1 MTEAPSGAIPALLT
15 PFTPGGAEVDFGL
28 LDAHVAWL
36 AERGV
41 RWLSP
46 LGTTGEG
53 VSLALEERKRVL
65 DRLLAHPARP
75 ALIAGTGCT
84 SLPETIELSRF
95 AAERG
100 AALLVA
106 PPSYYDFD
114 ERGVSAYF
122 RALFEALPSDARVF
136 LYHIPRHTGVP
147 ITDSLLH
154 ALGEHYGP
162 MLAGVK
168 DSGGDFEHTRAWLSD
183 FPQLTIL
190 SGSDA
195 TAAAAYEAGGR
206 GLITMLANIFPEEHE
221 QIRAGT
227 GVAERQAFLTAVRE
241 LVQEVPRHA
250 ALKHLLQLVAGL
262 PRSAARPPL
271 AELDSA
277 QTTYLETRFEQLRSE
292 AHV

>member
-1 MTEAPSGAIPALLT
+1 MSVGGVIPAVVT
-15 PFTPGGAEVDFGL
+15 PFAPGGGAVELDA

-36 AERGV
+36 HARGI
-41 RWLSP
+41 RCIAP
-46 LGTTGEG
+46 LGTNGEG
-53 VSLALEERKRVL
+53 PSLSLRERQAVIERLAAHRTGIALL
-65 DRLLAHPARP
+65 P
-75 ALIAGTGCT
+75 GTGAT

-136 LYHIPRHTGVP
+136 LYQIPRHTGVP

-250 ALKHLLQLVAGL
+250 ALKQLLQLVAGL
-262 PRSAARPPL
+262 PRSAVRPPL